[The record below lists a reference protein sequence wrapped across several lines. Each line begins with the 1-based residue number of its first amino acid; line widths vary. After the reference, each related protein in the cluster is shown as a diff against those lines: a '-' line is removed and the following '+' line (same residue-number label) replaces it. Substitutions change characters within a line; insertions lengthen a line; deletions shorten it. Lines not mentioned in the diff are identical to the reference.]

1 MEVVLVHLRS
11 LSLVV
16 VEVQLQ
22 EVLEVQLQEVLVLE
36 VVGVGAQALS
46 FLSLGEVAVGLEEFF
61 Y

>member
-22 EVLEVQLQEVLVLE
+22 EVLEVQEVLVLE
-36 VVGVGAQALS
+36 VVGVGAQVLS

>member
-1 MEVVLVHLRS
+1 
-11 LSLVV
+11 V

-22 EVLEVQLQEVLVLE
+22 EVLEVQEVLVLE
-36 VVGVGAQALS
+36 VVGVGAQVLS